1 MYRGKEYERLQDF
14 CSRTLNG
21 LPNAELMTKLTA
33 PSEEILNSPQQR
45 LYIFLNTFIYQRFSL
60 TVFFID
66 VLINAVEPIMSEDVK
81 ITGKHVSEQILK
93 YHKFNDV
100 TKFRFSRKFT
110 RKG

>member
-45 LYIFLNTFIYQRFSL
+45 QYIF
-60 TVFFID
+60 
-66 VLINAVEPIMSEDVK
+66 
-81 ITGKHVSEQILK
+81 
-93 YHKFNDV
+93 
-100 TKFRFSRKFT
+100 
-110 RKG
+110 